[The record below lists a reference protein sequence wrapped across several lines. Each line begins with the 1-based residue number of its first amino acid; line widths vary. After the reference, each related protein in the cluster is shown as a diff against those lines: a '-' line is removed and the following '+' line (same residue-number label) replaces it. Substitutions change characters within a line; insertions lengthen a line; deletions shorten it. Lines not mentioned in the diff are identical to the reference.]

1 MPLGGGIVRHMFVT
15 RDHKIAMALSGVSAI
30 GLVEILP
37 SNSN

>member
-1 MPLGGGIVRHMFVT
+1 MMKT
-15 RDHKIAMALSGVSAI
+15 RDGNIAMALSGVSAV